1 MWSLSLRAIT
11 SCFAPRRTCT
21 PNLKNQARDIDSD
34 GCLLT
39 PGENLTNSLFSSK
52 PNRGHEA
59 AQGIPEEQGLRIVA
73 LTAMSLADVRDR
85 ALEVGM
91 QDFLH
96 KPFSTETL
104 IEKLANNP
112 QVEG

>member
-1 MWSLSLRAIT
+1 MCFCVLSTKTYPLLYSFPVPSAHRA
-11 SCFAPRRTCT
+11 
-21 PNLKNQARDIDSD
+21 
-34 GCLLT
+34 
-39 PGENLTNSLFSSK
+39 
-52 PNRGHEA
+52 HED
-59 AQGIPEEQGLRIVA
+59 AQGVPEEERLRIIA